1 MASYLDFWVAGA
13 TELALSFCSA
23 MMKTWQEL
31 ARTREKRL
39 ATAMFRNVVM
49 DPSLVRFM
57 MTTMGQSI
65 MLRGLV
71 TSGHLSKFCHFK

>member
-1 MASYLDFWVAGA
+1 MARSFWR
-13 TELALSFCSA
+13 A
-23 MMKTWQEL
+23 MIKTWQEL

-57 MTTMGQSI
+57 MTTIGQSI

-71 TSGHLSKFCHFK
+71 TSGHLSKFSHFK